1 MRTGDGFALGVT
13 SVSYAVQCRLF
24 CLAAL
29 CCNESIE
36 RSQLFTSMA
45 DTSGFDSLAEEHGLL
60 VKEISARLTELS
72 TNAAGAVRLVLSY
85 LRVCVCGVLQ
95 RASDLSRLVVE
106 HCMCTCFTRLQ

>member
-13 SVSYAVQCRLF
+13 SVSFQLLCSGGFFVWRRS
-24 CLAAL
+24 AATNQL
-29 CCNESIE
+29 NG
-36 RSQLFTSMA
+36 RSQLLTSMA

-85 LRVCVCGVLQ
+85 LRVCVW
-95 RASDLSRLVVE
+95 RLA
-106 HCMCTCFTRLQ
+106 TCV